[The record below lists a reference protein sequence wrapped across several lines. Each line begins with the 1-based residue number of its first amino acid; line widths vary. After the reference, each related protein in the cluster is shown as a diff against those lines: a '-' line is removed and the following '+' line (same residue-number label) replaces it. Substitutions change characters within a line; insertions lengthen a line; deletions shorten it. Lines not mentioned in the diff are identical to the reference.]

1 MKTQYFLSTL
11 LAAMAWV
18 ACHKPKTGLPSVAAL
33 PDTLLFPNAGFE
45 LRANAD
51 TVDAWVSGP
60 VQSFPFSAK
69 KLGGIWSLRAD
80 VKSGVVEGPATLVV
94 RSGPHQ
100 LTKQVWI
107 ANSAAE
113 KGAVAV
119 YFTPKTINLDSA
131 QDVHRME
138 HQIDRWRNLQALD
151 SGQHAYFDERLI
163 ELGTRAG
170 TYRGVADRP
179 LTSYYVHAGSCRDI
193 PVNYRFNDTTGRV
206 IISAGPLTDNWN
218 NEQAGGTLVVFAL
231 RQAGKVRR
239 YESRLLDA
247 FASVSVPKEHAQGAL
262 LQVSVHRTHSP
273 LIELVSY

>member
-1 MKTQYFLSTL
+1 MKTQYILPTV

-18 ACHKPKTGLPSVAAL
+18 ACHKPSTGLPSHAVL
-33 PDTLLFPNAGFE
+33 PDTLYFPQAGFE
-45 LRANAD
+45 LAADAD
-51 TVDAWVSGP
+51 TLEAWVSGP

-100 LTKQVWI
+100 LTKQVWM
-107 ANSAAE
+107 ANSAAG
-113 KGAVAV
+113 KGTLAV

-138 HQIDRWRNLQALD
+138 HQPDRWRNLLPLD
-151 SGQHAYFDERLI
+151 SGRHKYFDERLL

-193 PVNYRFNDTTGRV
+193 PVRHRFNDTTGRV
-206 IISAGPLTDNWN
+206 IITAGPLTDDWN

-231 RQAGKVRR
+231 RQAGKVWR

-247 FASVSVPKEHAQGAL
+247 YASVSVPKERALGSL

-273 LIELVSY
+273 LIELVSN